1 MKNLINDKKVF
12 YAGLVYLISIVIFIL
27 LRVLWGTGIFDGLD
41 SVLNDFVFATIMQLL
56 VLTAIPIGLW
66 MLLCKQNFKQVKER
80 FFIKKVSFKTVIY
93 SLLIGILT
101 YVLILFV
108 STFWSF
114 LLQLFGYSVS
124 SSGTTTELPV
134 WLAFLMAVVST
145 SFLPGFGEELA
156 HRGLLLGNMRNNG
169 LKRAILLSALMFG
182 LAHLNV
188 AQFGYAFVVGLILG
202 ASTMITRS
210 IFPAMIIHATS
221 NFCSLYL
228 SYASA
233 YGWFGGGIMDTM
245 TEFITSN
252 WFAGLLVAFL
262 ILLVVLT
269 LLALLISRLFVESKQ
284 KKFDTFCKKLYES
297 TKGTEMEKEIN
308 FNDKLQLYSLFSQ
321 AAAKD
326 LKDKIDRGDIPI
338 THLERE
344 IGDNPLYSMIYSEFD
359 KYQKP
364 KNMDY
369 LFYYIAI
376 FLGSVVTLITFIWG
390 IL

>member
-1 MKNLINDKKVF
+1 MKNLISDKKVF

-41 SVLNDFVFATIMQLL
+41 SVLNDFVFAVIMQLL

-101 YVLILFV
+101 YVLILFI

-114 LLQLFGYSVS
+114 LLQLFGYNVDN
-124 SSGTTTELPV
+124 GGATTSLPV

-145 SFLPGFGEELA
+145 SFLPGFGEEMA

-233 YGWFGGGIMDTM
+233 YGWFGGGIMDSM

-344 IGDNPLYSMIYSEFD
+344 IGGNPLYSMIYSEFD

-376 FLGSVVTLITFIWG
+376 FLGSVVTFITFIWG

>member
-114 LLQLFGYSVS
+114 LLQLFGYSSS

-145 SFLPGFGEELA
+145 SFLPGFGEEMA

-376 FLGSVVTLITFIWG
+376 FLASVVTLITFIWG

>member
-145 SFLPGFGEELA
+145 SLLPGFGEEMA

-228 SYASA
+228 SYAREFD
-233 YGWFGGGIMDTM
+233 WFGGGIMDTM

>member
-1 MKNLINDKKVF
+1 MKNLINNKKVF
-12 YAGLVYLISIVIFIL
+12 YAGLVYFISIVIFIC
-27 LRVLWGTGIFDGLD
+27 LRMLWGAGFLSGLD
-41 SVLNDFVFATIMQLL
+41 SVLNDFVFAIVMQLL
-56 VLTAIPIGLW
+56 VLTGIPILLW

-80 FFIKKVSFKTVIY
+80 FFIKKITFKTVIY

-101 YVLILFV
+101 YILILFV

-114 LLQLFGYSVS
+114 LLQLFGYSPS
-124 SSGTTTELPV
+124 TSTTTTELPV
-134 WLAFLMAVVST
+134 WLAFLLAIIST
-145 SFLPGFGEELA
+145 SFLPGFGEEMA

-202 ASTMITRS
+202 ASTLITRS

-233 YGWFGGGIMDTM
+233 YGWFGGGLLDTM
-245 TEFITSN
+245 TSFISSN
-252 WFAGLLVAFL
+252 WLAGLIVAFL
-262 ILLVVLT
+262 ILLIVLT
-269 LLALLISRLFVESKQ
+269 LLAILISRLFVETKQ
-284 KKFDTFCKKLYES
+284 KRFNSFCTNLYNS

-308 FNDKLQLYSLFSQ
+308 FNDKLQMYSLFSQ

-338 THLERE
+338 EHLEKE

-364 KNMDY
+364 KRLDY

-376 FLGSVVTLITFIWG
+376 FLASVVTFFTFIWG